1 MADITKSY
9 LNWPAYDDDLANKAY
24 VDTQVEGIA
33 SGDLTVIK
41 KAVKKNT
48 QDIHQ
53 QGQSITNIE
62 RTKLDTDTYDTF
74 IEKEYTPLAKSVNS
88 TVAQVDVEYYLSD
101 SNLTLTGGSWSTEAP
116 PWVDGKYMW
125 SRQKITYVDGTYNIS
140 NTTCIAGA
148 TGATGPKGE
157 DGAKGDKGDKG
168 DTGPQG
174 PQGIQGEK
182 GQDGAA
188 GKDGTDGKSAYQEWL
203 DAGNTGTEQDFLDSL
218 IGPQGLRGLQGEKGE
233 QGIQGPQGPK
243 GDTGEQGP
251 QGETGASGKTSYFH
265 IKYSSVANPT
275 SSSQI
280 SETPNTYIGTY
291 VDYTEADS
299 TDPSKYTWSRF
310 QGLQGDKGDQGIAG
324 KDGASGKTSYLHIK
338 YSNDGKTFT
347 PNSGEDVGYY
357 IGQYVDF
364 NVNDS
369 TTFSDYKWSK
379 IKGETGATG
388 PKGEIGPQGEKGDT
402 GPQGEQ
408 GIQGPKGEQ
417 GIQGPQ
423 GNTGPTGTG
432 IDSLTEEY
440 AISDSKTTAPTTGWS
455 TTQPSWSDSYY
466 IWTRTKIVYK
476 NPSSTEYTDPV
487 CSTVNDAYNDL
498 ALKINGKIESYY
510 QSTDPS
516 TDWSTAAEKE
526 THLGDIWYN
535 TTNQKTFVY
544 YKDSSTSPVTYKW
557 QWQNV
562 PIELID
568 SVNGKATIY
577 SGVIPTNYKTGD
589 YWIIPTNCFN
599 NIHSIS
605 DVSSQTGNYVVG
617 MNLKFGRY
625 TLIVD
630 AVDSNNKITHYT
642 VDVPAQSNYS
652 LAAGITNEGLT
663 LTINSVSNFMVPYNC
678 YGGSICIA
686 TSNSTFYS
694 AGDWIPRNDYVP
706 SDLAG
711 RYSLAEDVNNYINEL
726 NNNIEGNYSTLDGK
740 INNNYSTLNGK
751 IDDNYSDLDDK
762 INSNYDTFDNQ
773 INGSQGVNTKIDNI
787 DTKYD
792 GLITGVKADIQK
804 LQDRLVA
811 NIRGTGGNN
820 LLQNSVGFRQKL
832 YWNEVNVNN
841 VVNIEQTYKTYPEQ
855 MVTIFFR
862 YKTTDTNNIKVILGK
877 YTGTTFSQ
885 ISELLNISSHDEE
898 WKDFSYT
905 YTSSINNPVI
915 RFNSTFTGQQ
925 DNDAESNGASGSKL
939 IFNNGLVITDLM
951 IGYGEKQPWTPYYNE
966 VYGKTYNLDKYG
978 FDTRE
983 AASGKYAHLDA
994 NSLDFRTNAGDIESE
1009 FSKASTKTDN
1019 IYIANSFNIGKLHM
1033 VKLDENNII
1042 EYIN

>member
-41 KAVKKNT
+41 KAVEKNT
-48 QDIHQ
+48 QDINQ

-62 RTKLDTDTYDTF
+62 RTKLDTDTYDMF
-74 IEKEYTPLAKSVNS
+74 IEKEYTPLAESVNS

-101 SNLTLTGGSWSTEAP
+101 SNLTLTGGLWSTEAP

-148 TGATGPKGE
+148 TGPKGE

-174 PQGIQGEK
+174 PQGEAGE
-182 GQDGAA
+182 
-188 GKDGTDGKSAYQEWL
+188 T
-203 DAGNTGTEQDFLDSL
+203 
-218 IGPQGLRGLQGEKGE
+218 GPQG
-233 QGIQGPQGPK
+233 
-243 GDTGEQGP
+243 
-251 QGETGASGKTSYFH
+251 A
-265 IKYSSVANPT
+265 
-275 SSSQI
+275 
-280 SETPNTYIGTY
+280 
-291 VDYTEADS
+291 
-299 TDPSKYTWSRF
+299 
-310 QGLQGDKGDQGIAG
+310 
-324 KDGASGKTSYLHIK
+324 
-338 YSNDGKTFT
+338 
-347 PNSGEDVGYY
+347 
-357 IGQYVDF
+357 
-364 NVNDS
+364 
-369 TTFSDYKWSK
+369 
-379 IKGETGATG
+379 
-388 PKGEIGPQGEKGDT
+388 T

-510 QSTDPS
+510 QSADPS
-516 TDWSTAAEKE
+516 TNWSTAAEKE

-599 NIHSIS
+599 NTYSIPEAS
-605 DVSSQTGNYVVG
+605 LQIGNYTVG

-625 TLIVD
+625 TLVVD
-630 AVDSNNKITHYT
+630 AVDSNNKITSYH
-642 VDVPAQSNYS
+642 VDVPEHSNYS
-652 LAAGITNEGLT
+652 LADTITDEDLT
-663 LTINSVSNFMVPYNC
+663 LTISSVSNFTLPNNC

-686 TSNSTFYS
+686 TSNGTSYDAS
-694 AGDWIPRNDYVP
+694 HWIPRNDYVP

-711 RYSLAEDVNNYINEL
+711 RYSLAEDVNNYISEL
-726 NNNIEGNYSTLDGK
+726 NNTIDSNYNILDGK
-740 INNNYSTLNGK
+740 INGNYSSLDGK
-751 IDDNYSDLDDK
+751 IDGNYNALDNK
-762 INSNYDTFDNQ
+762 INSNYDMFDNQ
-773 INGSQGVNTKIDNI
+773 INGQQGVNKKIDNV

-792 GLITGVKADIQK
+792 GLINGPDGVKADIQK

-832 YWNEVNVNN
+832 YWNEVNVNS
-841 VVNIEQTYKTYPEQ
+841 VINIEQTYKTYPEQ

-862 YKTTDTNNIKVILGK
+862 YKTTDTNNIKVVLGK
-877 YTGTTFSQ
+877 YIGTTFSQ
-885 ISELLNISSHDEE
+885 VSELLNISSHDET

-905 YTSSINNPVI
+905 YKSSINNPVI
-915 RFNSTFTGQQ
+915 RFNSTFIGQQ

-1042 EYIN
+1042 EYIS

>member
-41 KAVKKNT
+41 KAVEKNT
-48 QDIHQ
+48 KDINQ

-74 IEKEYTPLAKSVNS
+74 IEKEYTPLAESVNS

-116 PWVDGKYMW
+116 PWTDGKYMW

-148 TGATGPKGE
+148 TGPKGE

-168 DTGPQG
+168 DIGPQG
-174 PQGIQGEK
+174 P
-182 GQDGAA
+182 
-188 GKDGTDGKSAYQEWL
+188 
-203 DAGNTGTEQDFLDSL
+203 
-218 IGPQGLRGLQGEKGE
+218 
-233 QGIQGPQGPK
+233 
-243 GDTGEQGP
+243 QGP
-251 QGETGASGKTSYFH
+251 QGETG
-265 IKYSSVANPT
+265 
-275 SSSQI
+275 
-280 SETPNTYIGTY
+280 ET
-291 VDYTEADS
+291 
-299 TDPSKYTWSRF
+299 
-310 QGLQGDKGDQGIAG
+310 
-324 KDGASGKTSYLHIK
+324 
-338 YSNDGKTFT
+338 
-347 PNSGEDVGYY
+347 
-357 IGQYVDF
+357 
-364 NVNDS
+364 
-369 TTFSDYKWSK
+369 
-379 IKGETGATG
+379 
-388 PKGEIGPQGEKGDT
+388 GPQGAT

-440 AISDSKTTAPTTGWS
+440 AVSDSKTTSPTTGWS

-476 NPSSTEYTDPV
+476 NPSSTKYTDPI

-510 QSTDPS
+510 QSADPS
-516 TDWSTAAEKE
+516 TNWSTAAEKE
-526 THLGDIWYN
+526 THIGDIWYN

-599 NIHSIS
+599 NTYSIPEAS
-605 DVSSQTGNYVVG
+605 LQIGNYTVG

-625 TLIVD
+625 TLVVD
-630 AVDSNNKITHYT
+630 AVDSNNKIISYH
-642 VDVPAQSNYS
+642 VDVPEHSNYS
-652 LAAGITNEGLT
+652 LADTITDEDLT
-663 LTINSVSNFMVPYNC
+663 LTISSVSNFTLPNNC

-686 TSNSTFYS
+686 TSNGTSYDAS
-694 AGDWIPRNDYVP
+694 HWIPRNDYVP

-711 RYSLAEDVNNYINEL
+711 RYSLAEDVNNYISEL
-726 NNNIEGNYSTLDGK
+726 NNTIDSNYNTLDGK
-740 INNNYSTLNGK
+740 INGNYSSLDGK
-751 IDDNYSDLDDK
+751 IDGNYNALDNK

-773 INGSQGVNTKIDNI
+773 INGQQGVNKKIDNV

-792 GLITGVKADIQK
+792 GLINGPDGVKADIQK

-841 VVNIEQTYKTYPEQ
+841 VINIEQTYKTYPEQ

-862 YKTTDTNNIKVILGK
+862 YKTTDTNNIKVVLGK
-877 YTGTTFSQ
+877 YIGTTFSQ
-885 ISELLNISSHDEE
+885 VSELLNISSHDET

-905 YTSSINNPVI
+905 YKSSINNPVI
-915 RFNSTFTGQQ
+915 RFNSTFIGQQ

-994 NSLDFRTNAGDIESE
+994 NSLDFRTNTGDIESE

-1042 EYIN
+1042 EYIS

>member
-41 KAVKKNT
+41 KAVEKNT
-48 QDIHQ
+48 QDINQ

-74 IEKEYTPLAKSVNS
+74 IEKEYTPLAESVNS

-101 SNLTLTGGSWSTEAP
+101 SNLTLIGGSWSTEAP

-148 TGATGPKGE
+148 TGPKGE

-168 DTGPQG
+168 DTG
-174 PQGIQGEK
+174 
-182 GQDGAA
+182 
-188 GKDGTDGKSAYQEWL
+188 S
-203 DAGNTGTEQDFLDSL
+203 
-218 IGPQGLRGLQGEKGE
+218 
-233 QGIQGPQGPK
+233 QGPQGPK
-243 GDTGEQGP
+243 GETGETGP
-251 QGETGASGKTSYFH
+251 QGA
-265 IKYSSVANPT
+265 
-275 SSSQI
+275 
-280 SETPNTYIGTY
+280 
-291 VDYTEADS
+291 
-299 TDPSKYTWSRF
+299 
-310 QGLQGDKGDQGIAG
+310 
-324 KDGASGKTSYLHIK
+324 
-338 YSNDGKTFT
+338 
-347 PNSGEDVGYY
+347 
-357 IGQYVDF
+357 
-364 NVNDS
+364 
-369 TTFSDYKWSK
+369 
-379 IKGETGATG
+379 
-388 PKGEIGPQGEKGDT
+388 T

-440 AISDSKTTAPTTGWS
+440 AVSDSKTTAPTTGWS

-498 ALKINGKIESYY
+498 TLKINGKIESYY

-516 TDWSTAAEKE
+516 TNWSTAAEKE

-599 NIHSIS
+599 NTYSIPEAS
-605 DVSSQTGNYVVG
+605 LQIGNYTVG

-625 TLIVD
+625 TLVVD
-630 AVDSNNKITHYT
+630 AVDSNNKITSYH
-642 VDVPAQSNYS
+642 VDVPEHSNYS
-652 LAAGITNEGLT
+652 LADTITDEDLT
-663 LTINSVSNFMVPYNC
+663 LTISSVSNFTLPNNC

-686 TSNSTFYS
+686 TSNGTSYDAS
-694 AGDWIPRNDYVP
+694 HWIPRNDYVP

-711 RYSLAEDVNNYINEL
+711 RYSLAEDVNNYISEL
-726 NNNIEGNYSTLDGK
+726 NNTIDSNYNTLDGK
-740 INNNYSTLNGK
+740 INGNYSSLDGK
-751 IDDNYSDLDDK
+751 IDGNYNALDNK

-773 INGSQGVNTKIDNI
+773 INGQQGVNKKIDNV

-792 GLITGVKADIQK
+792 GLINGPDGVKADIQK

-832 YWNEVNVNN
+832 YWNEVNVNS
-841 VVNIEQTYKTYPEQ
+841 VINIEQTYKTYPEQ

-862 YKTTDTNNIKVILGK
+862 YKTTDTNNIKVVLGK
-877 YTGTTFSQ
+877 YIGTTFSKV
-885 ISELLNISSHDEE
+885 SELLNISSHDET

-905 YTSSINNPVI
+905 YKSSINNPVI
-915 RFNSTFTGQQ
+915 RFNSTFIGQQ

-1042 EYIN
+1042 EYIS

>member
-41 KAVKKNT
+41 KAVEKNT

-62 RTKLDTDTYDTF
+62 RTKLDTNTYDTF
-74 IEKEYTPLAKSVNS
+74 IEKEYTPLAESVNS

-148 TGATGPKGE
+148 TGPKGE

-168 DTGPQG
+168 D
-174 PQGIQGEK
+174 
-182 GQDGAA
+182 
-188 GKDGTDGKSAYQEWL
+188 
-203 DAGNTGTEQDFLDSL
+203 
-218 IGPQGLRGLQGEKGE
+218 IGP
-233 QGIQGPQGPK
+233 QGIQGPQGE
-243 GDTGEQGP
+243 TGETGP
-251 QGETGASGKTSYFH
+251 QGA
-265 IKYSSVANPT
+265 
-275 SSSQI
+275 
-280 SETPNTYIGTY
+280 
-291 VDYTEADS
+291 
-299 TDPSKYTWSRF
+299 
-310 QGLQGDKGDQGIAG
+310 
-324 KDGASGKTSYLHIK
+324 
-338 YSNDGKTFT
+338 
-347 PNSGEDVGYY
+347 
-357 IGQYVDF
+357 
-364 NVNDS
+364 
-369 TTFSDYKWSK
+369 
-379 IKGETGATG
+379 
-388 PKGEIGPQGEKGDT
+388 T

-417 GIQGPQ
+417 GIQGNTGP
-423 GNTGPTGTG
+423 TGPTGTG

-440 AISDSKTTAPTTGWS
+440 AVSDSKTTAPTTGWS

-476 NPSSTEYTDPV
+476 NPTSTEYTDPI

-498 ALKINGKIESYY
+498 TLKINGKIESYY

-516 TDWSTAAEKE
+516 TNWSAAAEKE

-599 NIHSIS
+599 NTYSIPEAS
-605 DVSSQTGNYVVG
+605 LQIGNYTVG

-625 TLIVD
+625 TLVVD
-630 AVDSNNKITHYT
+630 AVDSNNKITSYH
-642 VDVPAQSNYS
+642 VDVPEHSNYS
-652 LAAGITNEGLT
+652 LADTIIDEDLK
-663 LTINSVSNFMVPYNC
+663 LTINSVSNFTLPNNC

-686 TSNSTFYS
+686 TSNGTSYNS
-694 AGDWIPRNDYVP
+694 SHWIPRNDYVP

-711 RYSLAEDVNNYINEL
+711 RYSLAEDVNNYISEL
-726 NNNIEGNYSTLDGK
+726 NNTIDSNYSTLDGK
-740 INNNYSTLNGK
+740 INNNYSTLDGK
-751 IDDNYSDLDDK
+751 IDGNYSTLDDK

-773 INGSQGVNTKIDNI
+773 INGQQGVNTKIDNI

-792 GLITGVKADIQK
+792 SLITGVKADIQK

-862 YKTTDTNNIKVILGK
+862 YKTTDTNNIKVVLGK
-877 YTGTTFSQ
+877 YIGTTF
-885 ISELLNISSHDEE
+885 
-898 WKDFSYT
+898 F
-905 YTSSINNPVI
+905 
-915 RFNSTFTGQQ
+915 FF
-925 DNDAESNGASGSKL
+925 
-939 IFNNGLVITDLM
+939 F
-951 IGYGEKQPWTPYYNE
+951 
-966 VYGKTYNLDKYG
+966 
-978 FDTRE
+978 
-983 AASGKYAHLDA
+983 
-994 NSLDFRTNAGDIESE
+994 
-1009 FSKASTKTDN
+1009 
-1019 IYIANSFNIGKLHM
+1019 
-1033 VKLDENNII
+1033 
-1042 EYIN
+1042 

>member
-41 KAVKKNT
+41 KAVEKNT
-48 QDIHQ
+48 KDIHQ

-74 IEKEYTPLAKSVNS
+74 IEKEYTPLAESVNS

-101 SNLTLTGGSWSTEAP
+101 SNSTLIGGSWSTEAP

-148 TGATGPKGE
+148 TGPKGE

-174 PQGIQGEK
+174 PQGIQGL
-182 GQDGAA
+182 Q
-188 GKDGTDGKSAYQEWL
+188 
-203 DAGNTGTEQDFLDSL
+203 
-218 IGPQGLRGLQGEKGE
+218 GLQGPQGE
-233 QGIQGPQGPK
+233 QGIQGPKGDDGAQGPV
-243 GDTGEQGP
+243 GEQ
-251 QGETGASGKTSYFH
+251 
-265 IKYSSVANPT
+265 
-275 SSSQI
+275 
-280 SETPNTYIGTY
+280 
-291 VDYTEADS
+291 
-299 TDPSKYTWSRF
+299 
-310 QGLQGDKGDQGIAG
+310 
-324 KDGASGKTSYLHIK
+324 
-338 YSNDGKTFT
+338 
-347 PNSGEDVGYY
+347 
-357 IGQYVDF
+357 
-364 NVNDS
+364 
-369 TTFSDYKWSK
+369 
-379 IKGETGATG
+379 G

-440 AISDSKTTAPTTGWS
+440 AVSDSKTTAPTTGWS

-498 ALKINGKIESYY
+498 TLKINGKIESYY

-516 TDWSTAAEKE
+516 TNWSTAAERE
-526 THLGDIWYN
+526 THIGDIWYN

-577 SGVIPTNYKTGD
+577 SGVIPNNYETGD

-599 NIHSIS
+599 NTYSIPEAS
-605 DVSSQTGNYVVG
+605 LQIGNYTVG

-625 TLIVD
+625 TLVVD
-630 AVDSNNKITHYT
+630 AVDSNNKITSYH
-642 VDVPAQSNYS
+642 VDVPEHSNYS
-652 LAAGITNEGLT
+652 LADTITDEDLT
-663 LTINSVSNFMVPYNC
+663 LTINSVSNFTLPNNC

-686 TSNSTFYS
+686 TSNGTSYNAS
-694 AGDWIPRNDYVP
+694 HWIPRNDYVP

-711 RYSLAEDVNNYINEL
+711 RYSLAEDVNNYISEL
-726 NNNIEGNYSTLDGK
+726 NNTIDSNYSTLDGKINGNYSTLDNKIDGNYSTLDGK
-740 INNNYSTLNGK
+740 IN
-751 IDDNYSDLDDK
+751 
-762 INSNYDTFDNQ
+762 SNYNTFDNQ
-773 INGSQGVNTKIDNI
+773 INGSQGVNKKIDNV

-792 GLITGVKADIQK
+792 GLINGPDGVKADIQK

-832 YWNEVNVNN
+832 YWSEVNVNN

-862 YKTTDTNNIKVILGK
+862 YKTTDTNNIKVVLGK
-877 YTGTTFSQ
+877 YIGTTFSQ
-885 ISELLNISSHDEE
+885 VSELLNISSHDET

-905 YTSSINNPVI
+905 YKSSINNPVI
-915 RFNSTFTGQQ
+915 RFNSTFIGQQ

>member
-1 MADITKSY
+1 MANITKSY

-41 KAVKKNT
+41 KAVEKNT
-48 QDIHQ
+48 KDIHQ

-74 IEKEYTPLAKSVNS
+74 IEKEYTPLAESVNS

-148 TGATGPKGE
+148 
-157 DGAKGDKGDKG
+157 
-168 DTGPQG
+168 
-174 PQGIQGEK
+174 
-182 GQDGAA
+182 
-188 GKDGTDGKSAYQEWL
+188 
-203 DAGNTGTEQDFLDSL
+203 
-218 IGPQGLRGLQGEKGE
+218 
-233 QGIQGPQGPK
+233 
-243 GDTGEQGP
+243 
-251 QGETGASGKTSYFH
+251 
-265 IKYSSVANPT
+265 
-275 SSSQI
+275 
-280 SETPNTYIGTY
+280 
-291 VDYTEADS
+291 
-299 TDPSKYTWSRF
+299 
-310 QGLQGDKGDQGIAG
+310 
-324 KDGASGKTSYLHIK
+324 
-338 YSNDGKTFT
+338 
-347 PNSGEDVGYY
+347 
-357 IGQYVDF
+357 
-364 NVNDS
+364 
-369 TTFSDYKWSK
+369 
-379 IKGETGATG
+379 TGATG

-498 ALKINGKIESYY
+498 TLKINGKIESYY

-516 TDWSTAAEKE
+516 TNWSTAAEKE

-599 NIHSIS
+599 NTYSIPEAS
-605 DVSSQTGNYVVG
+605 EQIGNYTVG

-625 TLIVD
+625 TLTVED
-630 AVDSNNKITHYT
+630 VDSNNKITSYH
-642 VDVPAQSNYS
+642 VDVPVHSNYS
-652 LAAGITNEGLT
+652 LADTIIDEDLT
-663 LTINSVSNFMVPYNC
+663 LTISSVSNFTLPNNC

-686 TSNSTFYS
+686 TSNGTSYNAS
-694 AGDWIPRNDYVP
+694 HWIPRNDYVP

-711 RYSLAEDVNNYINEL
+711 RYSLAEDVNNYISEL
-726 NNNIEGNYSTLDGK
+726 NNTIDSNYNTLDGK
-740 INNNYSTLNGK
+740 INGNYSSLDGK
-751 IDDNYSDLDDK
+751 IDGNYNALDNK

-773 INGSQGVNTKIDNI
+773 INGQQGVNKKIDNV

-792 GLITGVKADIQK
+792 GLINGPDGVKADIQK

-832 YWNEVNVNN
+832 YWNEVNVNS
-841 VVNIEQTYKTYPEQ
+841 VINIEQTYKTYPEQ

-862 YKTTDTNNIKVILGK
+862 YKTTDTNNIKVVLGK
-877 YTGTTFSQ
+877 YIGTTFSQ
-885 ISELLNISSHDEE
+885 VSELLNISSHDET

-905 YTSSINNPVI
+905 YKSSINNPVI
-915 RFNSTFTGQQ
+915 RFNSTFIGQQ

>member
-41 KAVKKNT
+41 KAVEKNT
-48 QDIHQ
+48 KDIHQ

-74 IEKEYTPLAKSVNS
+74 IEKEYTPLAESVNS

-148 TGATGPKGE
+148 TGPKGE

-174 PQGIQGEK
+174 PQGIQG
-182 GQDGAA
+182 
-188 GKDGTDGKSAYQEWL
+188 L
-203 DAGNTGTEQDFLDSL
+203 
-218 IGPQGLRGLQGEKGE
+218 QGL
-233 QGIQGPQGPK
+233 
-243 GDTGEQGP
+243 QGP
-251 QGETGASGKTSYFH
+251 QGERG
-265 IKYSSVANPT
+265 I
-275 SSSQI
+275 
-280 SETPNTYIGTY
+280 
-291 VDYTEADS
+291 
-299 TDPSKYTWSRF
+299 
-310 QGLQGDKGDQGIAG
+310 QGPKGN
-324 KDGASGKTSYLHIK
+324 DGAQG
-338 YSNDGKTFT
+338 
-347 PNSGEDVGYY
+347 PQGE
-357 IGQYVDF
+357 Q
-364 NVNDS
+364 
-369 TTFSDYKWSK
+369 
-379 IKGETGATG
+379 G

-402 GPQGEQ
+402 GPQGLQGLQGPKGEQ

-417 GIQGPQ
+417 GPQ
-423 GNTGPTGTG
+423 GNTGPTGPTGKG

-476 NPSSTEYTDPV
+476 NPSSTEYTDPI

-498 ALKINGKIESYY
+498 TLKINGKIESYY

-516 TDWSTAAEKE
+516 TNWSTAAEKE
-526 THLGDIWYN
+526 THIGDIWYN

-599 NIHSIS
+599 NTHSIS

-642 VDVPAQSNYS
+642 VDVPEHSNYS
-652 LAAGITNEGLT
+652 LTAAITNEGLT
-663 LTINSVSNFMVPYNC
+663 LTINSVSNFILPMNC

-686 TSNSTFYS
+686 TSNGTYYS

-740 INNNYSTLNGK
+740 INNNYSTLDGK
-751 IDDNYSDLDDK
+751 IDGNYSTLDDK

-773 INGSQGVNTKIDNI
+773 INGPQGVNTKIDNI

-792 GLITGVKADIQK
+792 SLITGVKADIQK

-832 YWNEVNVNN
+832 YWNEVNVDS

-885 ISELLNISSHDEE
+885 ISELLNISSHDET

-905 YTSSINNPVI
+905 YKSSINNPVI
-915 RFNSTFTGQQ
+915 RFNSTFIGQQ

-994 NSLDFRTNAGDIESE
+994 NSLDFRTNTGDIESE

-1042 EYIN
+1042 EYIS

>member
-1 MADITKSY
+1 MANITKSY

-41 KAVKKNT
+41 KAVEKNT

-74 IEKEYTPLAKSVNS
+74 IEKEYTPLAESVNS
-88 TVAQVDVEYYLSD
+88 VVAQVDVEYYLSD

-148 TGATGPKGE
+148 TGPKGE
-157 DGAKGDKGDKG
+157 DGAKGDKGD
-168 DTGPQG
+168 
-174 PQGIQGEK
+174 I
-182 GQDGAA
+182 
-188 GKDGTDGKSAYQEWL
+188 
-203 DAGNTGTEQDFLDSL
+203 
-218 IGPQGLRGLQGEKGE
+218 
-233 QGIQGPQGPK
+233 
-243 GDTGEQGP
+243 
-251 QGETGASGKTSYFH
+251 
-265 IKYSSVANPT
+265 
-275 SSSQI
+275 
-280 SETPNTYIGTY
+280 
-291 VDYTEADS
+291 
-299 TDPSKYTWSRF
+299 
-310 QGLQGDKGDQGIAG
+310 
-324 KDGASGKTSYLHIK
+324 
-338 YSNDGKTFT
+338 
-347 PNSGEDVGYY
+347 
-357 IGQYVDF
+357 
-364 NVNDS
+364 
-369 TTFSDYKWSK
+369 
-379 IKGETGATG
+379 
-388 PKGEIGPQGEKGDT
+388 

-440 AISDSKTTAPTTGWS
+440 AVSDSKTTAPTTGWS

-476 NPSSTEYTDPV
+476 NPSSTEYTDPI

-498 ALKINGKIESYY
+498 TLKINGKIESYY

-516 TDWSTAAEKE
+516 TNWSTAAEKE

-568 SVNGKATIY
+568 SINGKATIY

-599 NIHSIS
+599 NTYSIPEAS
-605 DVSSQTGNYVVG
+605 LQIGNYTVG

-625 TLIVD
+625 TLVVD
-630 AVDSNNKITHYT
+630 AVDSNNKITSYH
-642 VDVPAQSNYS
+642 VDIPEHSNYS
-652 LAAGITNEGLT
+652 LADTITDEDLT
-663 LTINSVSNFMVPYNC
+663 LTISSISNFTLPNNC

-686 TSNSTFYS
+686 TSNGTLYDASH
-694 AGDWIPRNDYVP
+694 WIPRNDYVP

-711 RYSLAEDVNNYINEL
+711 RYSLAEDVNNYISEL
-726 NNNIEGNYSTLDGK
+726 NNTIDSNYNTLDGK
-740 INNNYSTLNGK
+740 INGNYSSLDGK
-751 IDDNYSDLDDK
+751 IDGNYNALDNK

-773 INGSQGVNTKIDNI
+773 INGQQGVNKKIDNV

-792 GLITGVKADIQK
+792 GLINGPDGVKADIQK

-832 YWNEVNVNN
+832 YWNEVNVNS
-841 VVNIEQTYKTYPEQ
+841 VINIEQTYKTYPEQ

-862 YKTTDTNNIKVILGK
+862 YKTTDTNNIKVVLGK
-877 YTGTTFSQ
+877 YIGTTFSQ
-885 ISELLNISSHDEE
+885 VSELLNISSHDET

-905 YTSSINNPVI
+905 YKSSINNPVI
-915 RFNSTFTGQQ
+915 RFNSTFIGQQ

-1042 EYIN
+1042 EYIS

>member
-24 VDTQVEGIA
+24 VDTQVDGIS

-41 KAVKKNT
+41 KAVEKNT

-74 IEKEYTPLAKSVNS
+74 IEKEYTPLAESVNS

-101 SNLTLTGGSWSTEAP
+101 SNLTLTGGLWSTEAP

-148 TGATGPKGE
+148 TGPKGE

-168 DTGPQG
+168 DIGPQG
-174 PQGIQGEK
+174 P
-182 GQDGAA
+182 
-188 GKDGTDGKSAYQEWL
+188 
-203 DAGNTGTEQDFLDSL
+203 
-218 IGPQGLRGLQGEKGE
+218 
-233 QGIQGPQGPK
+233 
-243 GDTGEQGP
+243 QGP
-251 QGETGASGKTSYFH
+251 QGETG
-265 IKYSSVANPT
+265 
-275 SSSQI
+275 
-280 SETPNTYIGTY
+280 ET
-291 VDYTEADS
+291 
-299 TDPSKYTWSRF
+299 
-310 QGLQGDKGDQGIAG
+310 
-324 KDGASGKTSYLHIK
+324 
-338 YSNDGKTFT
+338 
-347 PNSGEDVGYY
+347 
-357 IGQYVDF
+357 
-364 NVNDS
+364 
-369 TTFSDYKWSK
+369 
-379 IKGETGATG
+379 
-388 PKGEIGPQGEKGDT
+388 GPQGST

-432 IDSLTEEY
+432 INSLTEEY
-440 AISDSKTTAPTTGWS
+440 AVSDSKTTAPTTGWS

-466 IWTRTKIVYK
+466 IWTRTKIEYK

-498 ALKINGKIESYY
+498 TLKINGKIESYY

-516 TDWSTAAEKE
+516 TNWSTAAEKE

-568 SVNGKATIY
+568 SINGKATIY

-599 NIHSIS
+599 NTYSIPEAS
-605 DVSSQTGNYVVG
+605 EQIGNYTVG

-625 TLIVD
+625 TLVVD
-630 AVDSNNKITHYT
+630 AVDSNNKITSYH
-642 VDVPAQSNYS
+642 VDVPEHSNYS
-652 LAAGITNEGLT
+652 LADTITDEDLT
-663 LTINSVSNFMVPYNC
+663 LTISSVSNFTLPNNC

-686 TSNSTFYS
+686 TSNGTSYDAS
-694 AGDWIPRNDYVP
+694 HWIPRNDYVP

-711 RYSLAEDVNNYINEL
+711 RYSLAEDVNNYISEL
-726 NNNIEGNYSTLDGK
+726 NNTIDSNYNTLDGK
-740 INNNYSTLNGK
+740 INGNYSSLDGK
-751 IDDNYSDLDDK
+751 IDGNYNALDNK

-773 INGSQGVNTKIDNI
+773 INGQQGVNKKIDNV

-792 GLITGVKADIQK
+792 GLINGPDGVKADIQK

-832 YWNEVNVNN
+832 YWNEVNVDS
-841 VVNIEQTYKTYPEQ
+841 VINIEQTYKTYPGQ

-862 YKTTDTNNIKVILGK
+862 YKTTNTNNVKVLLGK

-885 ISELLNISSHDEE
+885 ISELLNISSHDET

-905 YTSSINNPVI
+905 YKSSINNPVI
-915 RFNSTFTGQQ
+915 RFNSTFIGQQ

-1019 IYIANSFNIGKLHM
+1019 IYIANSFNIGKLHI

-1042 EYIN
+1042 EYIS

>member
-41 KAVKKNT
+41 KAVEKNT
-48 QDIHQ
+48 KDIHQ

-74 IEKEYTPLAKSVNS
+74 IEKEYTPLAESVNS

-174 PQGIQGEK
+174 PQGIQG
-182 GQDGAA
+182 
-188 GKDGTDGKSAYQEWL
+188 L
-203 DAGNTGTEQDFLDSL
+203 
-218 IGPQGLRGLQGEKGE
+218 QGL
-233 QGIQGPQGPK
+233 
-243 GDTGEQGP
+243 QGP
-251 QGETGASGKTSYFH
+251 QGERG
-265 IKYSSVANPT
+265 I
-275 SSSQI
+275 
-280 SETPNTYIGTY
+280 
-291 VDYTEADS
+291 
-299 TDPSKYTWSRF
+299 
-310 QGLQGDKGDQGIAG
+310 QGPKGN
-324 KDGASGKTSYLHIK
+324 DGAQG
-338 YSNDGKTFT
+338 
-347 PNSGEDVGYY
+347 PVGE
-357 IGQYVDF
+357 Q
-364 NVNDS
+364 
-369 TTFSDYKWSK
+369 
-379 IKGETGATG
+379 G

-408 GIQGPKGEQ
+408 GIQGPQGE
-417 GIQGPQ
+417 QGPQ
-423 GNTGPTGTG
+423 GNTGPTGPTG
-432 IDSLTEEY
+432 TGVDSLTEEY

-526 THLGDIWYN
+526 THIGDIWYN

-599 NIHSIS
+599 NTYSIPEA
-605 DVSSQTGNYVVG
+605 SSQIGNYTVG

-625 TLIVD
+625 TLVVD
-630 AVDSNNKITHYT
+630 AVDSNNKITSYH
-642 VDVPAQSNYS
+642 VDVPEHSNYS
-652 LAAGITNEGLT
+652 LADTITDEDLT
-663 LTINSVSNFMVPYNC
+663 LTISSVSNFTLPNNC

-686 TSNSTFYS
+686 TSNGTSYDAS
-694 AGDWIPRNDYVP
+694 HWIPRNDYVP

-711 RYSLAEDVNNYINEL
+711 RYSLAEDVNNYISEL
-726 NNNIEGNYSTLDGK
+726 NNTIDSNYSTLDGK
-740 INNNYSTLNGK
+740 INGNYSTLDNK
-751 IDDNYSDLDDK
+751 IDGNYSTLDGK

-773 INGSQGVNTKIDNI
+773 LNGSQGVNKKIDNV

-792 GLITGVKADIQK
+792 GLINGPDGVKADIQK

-832 YWNEVNVNN
+832 YWNEVNVNS

-862 YKTTDTNNIKVILGK
+862 YKTTDTNNIKVVLGK
-877 YTGTTFSQ
+877 YIGTTFSQ
-885 ISELLNISSHDEE
+885 VSELLNISSHDET

-905 YTSSINNPVI
+905 YKSSINNPVI
-915 RFNSTFTGQQ
+915 RFNSTFIGQQ

>member
-41 KAVKKNT
+41 KAVEKNT
-48 QDIHQ
+48 KDIHQ

-74 IEKEYTPLAKSVNS
+74 IEKEYNPLAKSVNS

-148 TGATGPKGE
+148 TGPKGE

-174 PQGIQGEK
+174 PQGIQGLQ
-182 GQDGAA
+182 GLQ
-188 GKDGTDGKSAYQEWL
+188 
-203 DAGNTGTEQDFLDSL
+203 
-218 IGPQGLRGLQGEKGE
+218 GPQGER
-233 QGIQGPQGPK
+233 GIQGPKGNDGAQGPVGEQGPK
-243 GDTGEQGP
+243 GDT
-251 QGETGASGKTSYFH
+251 
-265 IKYSSVANPT
+265 
-275 SSSQI
+275 
-280 SETPNTYIGTY
+280 
-291 VDYTEADS
+291 
-299 TDPSKYTWSRF
+299 
-310 QGLQGDKGDQGIAG
+310 
-324 KDGASGKTSYLHIK
+324 
-338 YSNDGKTFT
+338 
-347 PNSGEDVGYY
+347 
-357 IGQYVDF
+357 
-364 NVNDS
+364 
-369 TTFSDYKWSK
+369 
-379 IKGETGATG
+379 
-388 PKGEIGPQGEKGDT
+388 GPQGEKGDT

-516 TDWSTAAEKE
+516 TNWSTAAEKE
-526 THLGDIWYN
+526 THIGDIWYN

-599 NIHSIS
+599 NTYSIPEAS
-605 DVSSQTGNYVVG
+605 LQIGNYTVG

-625 TLIVD
+625 TLVVD
-630 AVDSNNKITHYT
+630 AVDSNNKITSYH
-642 VDVPAQSNYS
+642 VDVPEHSNYS
-652 LAAGITNEGLT
+652 LADTITDEDLT
-663 LTINSVSNFMVPYNC
+663 LTISSVSNFTLPNNC

-686 TSNSTFYS
+686 TSNGTSYDAS
-694 AGDWIPRNDYVP
+694 HWIPRNDYVP

-711 RYSLAEDVNNYINEL
+711 RYSLAEDVNNYISEL
-726 NNNIEGNYSTLDGK
+726 NNTIDSNYNTLDGK
-740 INNNYSTLNGK
+740 INGNYSSLDGK
-751 IDDNYSDLDDK
+751 IDGNYNALDNK

-773 INGSQGVNTKIDNI
+773 INGQQGVNKKIDNV

-792 GLITGVKADIQK
+792 GLINGPDGVKADIQK

-832 YWNEVNVNN
+832 YWNEVNVNS
-841 VVNIEQTYKTYPEQ
+841 VINIEQTYKTYPEQ

-862 YKTTDTNNIKVILGK
+862 YKTTDTNNIKVVLGK
-877 YTGTTFSQ
+877 YIGTTFSQ
-885 ISELLNISSHDEE
+885 VSELLNISSHDET

-905 YTSSINNPVI
+905 YKSSINNPVI
-915 RFNSTFTGQQ
+915 RFNSTFIGQQ

>member
-1 MADITKSY
+1 
-9 LNWPAYDDDLANKAY
+9 
-24 VDTQVEGIA
+24 
-33 SGDLTVIK
+33 
-41 KAVKKNT
+41 
-48 QDIHQ
+48 
-53 QGQSITNIE
+53 
-62 RTKLDTDTYDTF
+62 
-74 IEKEYTPLAKSVNS
+74 
-88 TVAQVDVEYYLSD
+88 
-101 SNLTLTGGSWSTEAP
+101 
-116 PWVDGKYMW
+116 
-125 SRQKITYVDGTYNIS
+125 
-140 NTTCIAGA
+140 
-148 TGATGPKGE
+148 
-157 DGAKGDKGDKG
+157 
-168 DTGPQG
+168 
-174 PQGIQGEK
+174 
-182 GQDGAA
+182 
-188 GKDGTDGKSAYQEWL
+188 
-203 DAGNTGTEQDFLDSL
+203 
-218 IGPQGLRGLQGEKGE
+218 
-233 QGIQGPQGPK
+233 
-243 GDTGEQGP
+243 
-251 QGETGASGKTSYFH
+251 
-265 IKYSSVANPT
+265 
-275 SSSQI
+275 
-280 SETPNTYIGTY
+280 
-291 VDYTEADS
+291 
-299 TDPSKYTWSRF
+299 
-310 QGLQGDKGDQGIAG
+310 
-324 KDGASGKTSYLHIK
+324 
-338 YSNDGKTFT
+338 
-347 PNSGEDVGYY
+347 
-357 IGQYVDF
+357 
-364 NVNDS
+364 
-369 TTFSDYKWSK
+369 
-379 IKGETGATG
+379 
-388 PKGEIGPQGEKGDT
+388 
-402 GPQGEQ
+402 
-408 GIQGPKGEQ
+408 
-417 GIQGPQ
+417 
-423 GNTGPTGTG
+423 
-432 IDSLTEEY
+432 
-440 AISDSKTTAPTTGWS
+440 
-455 TTQPSWSDSYY
+455 
-466 IWTRTKIVYK
+466 
-476 NPSSTEYTDPV
+476 
-487 CSTVNDAYNDL
+487 
-498 ALKINGKIESYY
+498 
-510 QSTDPS
+510 
-516 TDWSTAAEKE
+516 
-526 THLGDIWYN
+526 
-535 TTNQKTFVY
+535 
-544 YKDSSTSPVTYKW
+544 
-557 QWQNV
+557 
-562 PIELID
+562 
-568 SVNGKATIY
+568 
-577 SGVIPTNYKTGD
+577 
-589 YWIIPTNCFN
+589 
-599 NIHSIS
+599 
-605 DVSSQTGNYVVG
+605 

-832 YWNEVNVNN
+832 YWNEVNVNS
-841 VVNIEQTYKTYPEQ
+841 VINIEQTYKTYPEQ

-862 YKTTDTNNIKVILGK
+862 YKTTDTNNIKVVLGK
-877 YTGTTFSQ
+877 YIGTTFSQ
-885 ISELLNISSHDEE
+885 VSELLNISSHDET

-905 YTSSINNPVI
+905 YKSSINNPVI
-915 RFNSTFTGQQ
+915 RFNSTFIGQQ

-966 VYGKTYNLDKYG
+966 VYGKTYNLDRDG

-983 AASGKYAHLDA
+983 AASGKYAHLDS
-994 NSLDFRTNAGDIESE
+994 NSLDFCNNAGDIESE

>member
-41 KAVKKNT
+41 KAVEKNT
-48 QDIHQ
+48 KDINQ

-74 IEKEYTPLAKSVNS
+74 IEKEYTPLAESVNS

-174 PQGIQGEK
+174 PQGIQG
-182 GQDGAA
+182 
-188 GKDGTDGKSAYQEWL
+188 L
-203 DAGNTGTEQDFLDSL
+203 
-218 IGPQGLRGLQGEKGE
+218 QGL
-233 QGIQGPQGPK
+233 
-243 GDTGEQGP
+243 QGP
-251 QGETGASGKTSYFH
+251 QGERG
-265 IKYSSVANPT
+265 I
-275 SSSQI
+275 
-280 SETPNTYIGTY
+280 
-291 VDYTEADS
+291 
-299 TDPSKYTWSRF
+299 
-310 QGLQGDKGDQGIAG
+310 QGPKGN
-324 KDGASGKTSYLHIK
+324 DGAQG
-338 YSNDGKTFT
+338 
-347 PNSGEDVGYY
+347 PVGE
-357 IGQYVDF
+357 Q
-364 NVNDS
+364 
-369 TTFSDYKWSK
+369 
-379 IKGETGATG
+379 G

-417 GIQGPQ
+417 GPQ
-423 GNTGPTGTG
+423 GNTGPTGPTGKG

-476 NPSSTEYTDPV
+476 NPSSTEYTDPI

-498 ALKINGKIESYY
+498 TLKINGKIESYY

-526 THLGDIWYN
+526 THVGDIWYN

-568 SVNGKATIY
+568 SINGKATIY

-599 NIHSIS
+599 NTYSIPEAS
-605 DVSSQTGNYVVG
+605 LQIGNYTVG

-625 TLIVD
+625 TLVVD
-630 AVDSNNKITHYT
+630 AVDSNNKITSYH
-642 VDVPAQSNYS
+642 VDVPEHSNYS
-652 LAAGITNEGLT
+652 LADTITDEDLT
-663 LTINSVSNFMVPYNC
+663 LTINSVSNFTLPNNC

-686 TSNSTFYS
+686 TSNGTSYNS
-694 AGDWIPRNDYVP
+694 SHWIPRNDYVP

-711 RYSLAEDVNNYINEL
+711 RYSLAEDVNNYISEL
-726 NNNIEGNYSTLDGK
+726 NSTIDGNYNILDGK
-740 INNNYSTLNGK
+740 INGNYSSLDGK
-751 IDDNYSDLDDK
+751 IDGNYNALDNK

-773 INGSQGVNTKIDNI
+773 INGPQGVNKKIDNV

-792 GLITGVKADIQK
+792 GLINGVKADIQK

-877 YTGTTFSQ
+877 YIGTTFSQ
-885 ISELLNISSHDEE
+885 VSELLNISSHDET

-905 YTSSINNPVI
+905 YKSSINNPVI
-915 RFNSTFTGQQ
+915 RFNSTFIGQQ

-983 AASGKYAHLDA
+983 ASSGKYSHLDA

-1042 EYIN
+1042 EYIS

>member
-1 MADITKSY
+1 MANITKSY

-24 VDTQVEGIA
+24 VDTQVESIA

-41 KAVKKNT
+41 KAVEKNT

-62 RTKLDTDTYDTF
+62 RTKLDTNTYDTF
-74 IEKEYTPLAKSVNS
+74 IEKEYTPLAESVNS

-101 SNLTLTGGSWSTEAP
+101 SNSALTGGSWSTEAP

-148 TGATGPKGE
+148 TGPKGE

-168 DTGPQG
+168 DTGSQG
-174 PQGIQGEK
+174 PQGIQG
-182 GQDGAA
+182 
-188 GKDGTDGKSAYQEWL
+188 
-203 DAGNTGTEQDFLDSL
+203 
-218 IGPQGLRGLQGEKGE
+218 I
-233 QGIQGPQGPK
+233 
-243 GDTGEQGP
+243 
-251 QGETGASGKTSYFH
+251 QGETG
-265 IKYSSVANPT
+265 
-275 SSSQI
+275 
-280 SETPNTYIGTY
+280 
-291 VDYTEADS
+291 
-299 TDPSKYTWSRF
+299 
-310 QGLQGDKGDQGIAG
+310 
-324 KDGASGKTSYLHIK
+324 
-338 YSNDGKTFT
+338 
-347 PNSGEDVGYY
+347 
-357 IGQYVDF
+357 
-364 NVNDS
+364 
-369 TTFSDYKWSK
+369 
-379 IKGETGATG
+379 
-388 PKGEIGPQGEKGDT
+388 PQGAT

-408 GIQGPKGEQ
+408 GIQGPQGE
-417 GIQGPQ
+417 QGPQ
-423 GNTGPTGTG
+423 GNTGPTGKG
-432 IDSLTEEY
+432 VDSLTEEY
-440 AISDSKTTAPTTGWS
+440 AISDSKTTAPTTGWN

-476 NPSSTEYTDPV
+476 NPTSTEYTDPI

-510 QSTDPS
+510 QSVDPS
-516 TDWSTAAEKE
+516 TNWSTAAEKE

-544 YKDSSTSPVTYKW
+544 YKDSSTNPVTYKW

-599 NIHSIS
+599 NTYSIPG
-605 DVSSQTGNYVVG
+605 VSSQTGNYSVG

-625 TLIVD
+625 TLVVN
-630 AVDSNNKITHYT
+630 AVNSNNKITSYT
-642 VDVPAQSNYS
+642 VDVPSHSNYS
-652 LAAGITNEGLT
+652 LADTITNEGLT
-663 LTINSVSNFMVPYNC
+663 LTISSVSNFTLPNNC

-686 TSNSTFYS
+686 TSNGTSYNAS
-694 AGDWIPRNDYVP
+694 NWVPRNDYVP

-711 RYSLAEDVNNYINEL
+711 RYSFAEDVNNYINEL
-726 NNNIEGNYSTLDGK
+726 NSTIEGNYSTLDSK
-740 INNNYSTLNGK
+740 INNNYSTLDGK
-751 IDDNYSDLDDK
+751 IDGNYDTLDNK
-762 INSNYDTFDNQ
+762 INSNYDTFDTQ
-773 INGSQGVNTKIDNI
+773 INGPQGVNTKIDNI

-792 GLITGVKADIQK
+792 GLIDSVKSDIQK

-832 YWNEVNVNN
+832 YWNEVTVSS
-841 VVNIEQTYKTYPEQ
+841 VVNIEQTYKTYPGQ

-862 YKTTDTNNIKVILGK
+862 YKTTNTNNVKVVLGK
-877 YTGTTFSQ
+877 YAGTTFSQ
-885 ISELLNISSHDEE
+885 ISELLNISTHNEE

-915 RFNSTFTGQQ
+915 RFNSTFTGVQ

-939 IFNNGLVITDLM
+939 VFNNGLVITDLM
-951 IGYGEKQPWTPYYNE
+951 IGYGERQPWTPYYNE
-966 VYGKTYNLDKYG
+966 VYGKTYNLDKDG

-983 AASGKYAHLDA
+983 AASGKYAHLDS
-994 NSLDFRTNAGDIESE
+994 NSLDFCNNAGEIESE

-1033 VKLDENNII
+1033 IKLDENNII

>member
-41 KAVKKNT
+41 KAVEKNT
-48 QDIHQ
+48 KDINQ

-74 IEKEYTPLAKSVNS
+74 IEKEYTPLAESVNS

-148 TGATGPKGE
+148 TGPKGE
-157 DGAKGDKGDKG
+157 DGAKGDKGEKG

-174 PQGIQGEK
+174 PQG
-182 GQDGAA
+182 
-188 GKDGTDGKSAYQEWL
+188 
-203 DAGNTGTEQDFLDSL
+203 
-218 IGPQGLRGLQGEKGE
+218 
-233 QGIQGPQGPK
+233 
-243 GDTGEQGP
+243 P
-251 QGETGASGKTSYFH
+251 QGETG
-265 IKYSSVANPT
+265 
-275 SSSQI
+275 
-280 SETPNTYIGTY
+280 ET
-291 VDYTEADS
+291 
-299 TDPSKYTWSRF
+299 
-310 QGLQGDKGDQGIAG
+310 
-324 KDGASGKTSYLHIK
+324 
-338 YSNDGKTFT
+338 
-347 PNSGEDVGYY
+347 
-357 IGQYVDF
+357 
-364 NVNDS
+364 
-369 TTFSDYKWSK
+369 
-379 IKGETGATG
+379 
-388 PKGEIGPQGEKGDT
+388 GPQGAT

-440 AISDSKTTAPTTGWS
+440 AINDSKTTAPTTGWS

-476 NPSSTEYTDPV
+476 NPSSTEYTDPI

-516 TDWSTAAEKE
+516 TNWSTAAEKE

-568 SVNGKATIY
+568 SINGKATIY

-599 NIHSIS
+599 NTYSIPEAS
-605 DVSSQTGNYVVG
+605 LQIGNYTVG

-625 TLIVD
+625 TLVVD
-630 AVDSNNKITHYT
+630 AVDSNNKITSYH
-642 VDVPAQSNYS
+642 VDVPEHSNYS
-652 LAAGITNEGLT
+652 LADTITDEDLT
-663 LTINSVSNFMVPYNC
+663 LTINSVSNFTLPNNC

-686 TSNSTFYS
+686 TSNGTSYDAS
-694 AGDWIPRNDYVP
+694 HWIPRNDYVP

-711 RYSLAEDVNNYINEL
+711 RYSLAEDVNNYISEL
-726 NNNIEGNYSTLDGK
+726 NNTIDSNYNTLDGK
-740 INNNYSTLNGK
+740 INGNYSSLDGK
-751 IDDNYSDLDDK
+751 IDGNYNALDNK

-773 INGSQGVNTKIDNI
+773 INGQQGVNKKIDNV

-792 GLITGVKADIQK
+792 GLINGPDGVKADIQK

-832 YWNEVNVNN
+832 YWNEVNVNS
-841 VVNIEQTYKTYPEQ
+841 VINIEQTYKTYPEQ

-862 YKTTDTNNIKVILGK
+862 YKTTDTNNIKVVLGK
-877 YTGTTFSQ
+877 YIGTTFSQ
-885 ISELLNISSHDEE
+885 VSELLNISSHDET

-905 YTSSINNPVI
+905 YKSSINNPVI
-915 RFNSTFTGQQ
+915 RFNSTFIGQQ

-1042 EYIN
+1042 EYIS

>member
-41 KAVKKNT
+41 KAVEKNT
-48 QDIHQ
+48 KDIHQ

-74 IEKEYTPLAKSVNS
+74 IEKEYTPLAESVNS

-148 TGATGPKGE
+148 TGPKGE

-168 DTGPQG
+168 DIGPQG
-174 PQGIQGEK
+174 PQGIQG
-182 GQDGAA
+182 
-188 GKDGTDGKSAYQEWL
+188 L
-203 DAGNTGTEQDFLDSL
+203 
-218 IGPQGLRGLQGEKGE
+218 QGL
-233 QGIQGPQGPK
+233 
-243 GDTGEQGP
+243 QGP
-251 QGETGASGKTSYFH
+251 QGERG
-265 IKYSSVANPT
+265 I
-275 SSSQI
+275 
-280 SETPNTYIGTY
+280 
-291 VDYTEADS
+291 
-299 TDPSKYTWSRF
+299 
-310 QGLQGDKGDQGIAG
+310 QGPKGN
-324 KDGASGKTSYLHIK
+324 DGAQG
-338 YSNDGKTFT
+338 
-347 PNSGEDVGYY
+347 PVGE
-357 IGQYVDF
+357 Q
-364 NVNDS
+364 
-369 TTFSDYKWSK
+369 
-379 IKGETGATG
+379 G

-498 ALKINGKIESYY
+498 TLKINGKIESYY
-510 QSTDPS
+510 QSEDPS
-516 TDWSTAAEKE
+516 TNWSTAAEKE

-599 NIHSIS
+599 NTYSIPEAS
-605 DVSSQTGNYVVG
+605 LQIGNYTVG

-625 TLIVD
+625 TLVVD
-630 AVDSNNKITHYT
+630 AVDSNNKITSYH
-642 VDVPAQSNYS
+642 VDVPEHSNYS
-652 LAAGITNEGLT
+652 LADTITDEDLT
-663 LTINSVSNFMVPYNC
+663 LTISSVSNFTLPNNC

-686 TSNSTFYS
+686 TSNGASYDAS
-694 AGDWIPRNDYVP
+694 HWIPRNDYVP

-711 RYSLAEDVNNYINEL
+711 RYSLAEDVNNYISEL
-726 NNNIEGNYSTLDGK
+726 NNTIDSNYNTLDGK
-740 INNNYSTLNGK
+740 INGNYSSLDGK
-751 IDDNYSDLDDK
+751 IDGNYNALDNK

-773 INGSQGVNTKIDNI
+773 INGQQGVNKKIDNV

-792 GLITGVKADIQK
+792 GLINGPDGVKADIQK

-832 YWNEVNVNN
+832 YWNEVNVNS
-841 VVNIEQTYKTYPEQ
+841 VINIEQTYKTYPEQ

-862 YKTTDTNNIKVILGK
+862 YKTTDTNNIKVVLGK
-877 YTGTTFSQ
+877 YIGTTFSQ
-885 ISELLNISSHDEE
+885 VSELLNISSHDET

-905 YTSSINNPVI
+905 YKSSINNPVI
-915 RFNSTFTGQQ
+915 RFNSTFIGQQ

>member
-41 KAVKKNT
+41 KAVEKNT
-48 QDIHQ
+48 KDINQ

-74 IEKEYTPLAKSVNS
+74 IEKEYTPLAESVNS

-168 DTGPQG
+168 DIGPQG
-174 PQGIQGEK
+174 PQGPQGE
-182 GQDGAA
+182 A
-188 GKDGTDGKSAYQEWL
+188 GET
-203 DAGNTGTEQDFLDSL
+203 
-218 IGPQGLRGLQGEKGE
+218 GPQG
-233 QGIQGPQGPK
+233 
-243 GDTGEQGP
+243 
-251 QGETGASGKTSYFH
+251 A
-265 IKYSSVANPT
+265 
-275 SSSQI
+275 
-280 SETPNTYIGTY
+280 
-291 VDYTEADS
+291 
-299 TDPSKYTWSRF
+299 
-310 QGLQGDKGDQGIAG
+310 
-324 KDGASGKTSYLHIK
+324 
-338 YSNDGKTFT
+338 
-347 PNSGEDVGYY
+347 
-357 IGQYVDF
+357 
-364 NVNDS
+364 
-369 TTFSDYKWSK
+369 
-379 IKGETGATG
+379 
-388 PKGEIGPQGEKGDT
+388 T

-498 ALKINGKIESYY
+498 TLKINGKIESYY

-516 TDWSTAAEKE
+516 TNWSTAAEKE

-568 SVNGKATIY
+568 SINGKATIY

-599 NIHSIS
+599 NTYSIPEAS
-605 DVSSQTGNYVVG
+605 LQIGNYTVG

-625 TLIVD
+625 TLVVD
-630 AVDSNNKITHYT
+630 AVDSNNKITSYH
-642 VDVPAQSNYS
+642 VDVPEHSNYS
-652 LAAGITNEGLT
+652 LADTITDEDLT
-663 LTINSVSNFMVPYNC
+663 LTINSVSNFTLPNNC

-686 TSNSTFYS
+686 TSNGTSYDAS
-694 AGDWIPRNDYVP
+694 HWIPRNDYVP

-711 RYSLAEDVNNYINEL
+711 RYSLTEDVNNYISEL
-726 NNNIEGNYSTLDGK
+726 NNTIDSNYNTLDGK
-740 INNNYSTLNGK
+740 INGNYSSLDGK
-751 IDDNYSDLDDK
+751 IDGNYNALDNK

-773 INGSQGVNTKIDNI
+773 INGQQGVNKKIDNV

-792 GLITGVKADIQK
+792 GLINGSDGVKADIQK

-832 YWNEVNVNN
+832 YWNEVNVNS

-885 ISELLNISSHDEE
+885 ISELLNISSHDEK

-915 RFNSTFTGQQ
+915 RFNSTFTGAQ

-939 IFNNGLVITDLM
+939 VFDNGLVITDLM

-966 VYGKTYNLDKYG
+966 VYGKTYNLDKDG

-983 AASGKYAHLDA
+983 AASGKYAHLDS
-994 NSLDFRTNAGDIESE
+994 NSLDFCTNAGDIESE

-1042 EYIN
+1042 EYIS

>member
-33 SGDLTVIK
+33 NGDLTVIK
-41 KAVKKNT
+41 KAVEKNT

-74 IEKEYTPLAKSVNS
+74 IEKEYTPLAESVNS

-101 SNLTLTGGSWSTEAP
+101 SNSTLTGGSWSTEAP

-148 TGATGPKGE
+148 TGPKGE

-174 PQGIQGEK
+174 PQGIQGL
-182 GQDGAA
+182 Q
-188 GKDGTDGKSAYQEWL
+188 
-203 DAGNTGTEQDFLDSL
+203 
-218 IGPQGLRGLQGEKGE
+218 GLQGPQGE
-233 QGIQGPQGPK
+233 QGIQGPKGDDGAQGPI
-243 GDTGEQGP
+243 GEQGP
-251 QGETGASGKTSYFH
+251 QGE
-265 IKYSSVANPT
+265 
-275 SSSQI
+275 
-280 SETPNTYIGTY
+280 
-291 VDYTEADS
+291 
-299 TDPSKYTWSRF
+299 
-310 QGLQGDKGDQGIAG
+310 
-324 KDGASGKTSYLHIK
+324 
-338 YSNDGKTFT
+338 
-347 PNSGEDVGYY
+347 
-357 IGQYVDF
+357 
-364 NVNDS
+364 
-369 TTFSDYKWSK
+369 
-379 IKGETGATG
+379 
-388 PKGEIGPQGEKGDT
+388 T

-432 IDSLTEEY
+432 VDSLTEEY

-516 TDWSTAAEKE
+516 TNWPTAAEKE

-568 SVNGKATIY
+568 SINGKATIY

-599 NIHSIS
+599 NTYSIPEAS
-605 DVSSQTGNYVVG
+605 LQIGNYTVG

-625 TLIVD
+625 TLVVD
-630 AVDSNNKITHYT
+630 AVDSNNKITSYH
-642 VDVPAQSNYS
+642 VDVPEHSNYS
-652 LAAGITNEGLT
+652 LADTIIDEDLT
-663 LTINSVSNFMVPYNC
+663 LTISSVSNFTLPNNC

-686 TSNSTFYS
+686 TSNGTSYDAS
-694 AGDWIPRNDYVP
+694 HWIPRNDYVP

-711 RYSLAEDVNNYINEL
+711 RYSLAEDVNNYISEL
-726 NNNIEGNYSTLDGK
+726 NNTIDSNYSTLDGK
-740 INNNYSTLNGK
+740 INGNYSTLDNK
-751 IDDNYSDLDDK
+751 IDGNYSTLDGK

-773 INGSQGVNTKIDNI
+773 INGQQGVNKKIDNV

-792 GLITGVKADIQK
+792 GLINGPDGVKADIQK

-841 VVNIEQTYKTYPEQ
+841 VINIEQTYKTYPEQ

-862 YKTTDTNNIKVILGK
+862 YKTTDTNNIKVVLGK
-877 YTGTTFSQ
+877 YIGTTFSQ
-885 ISELLNISSHDEE
+885 VSELLNISSHDET

-905 YTSSINNPVI
+905 YKSSINNPVI
-915 RFNSTFTGQQ
+915 RFNSTFIGQQ

-1019 IYIANSFNIGKLHM
+1019 IYIANSFNIGKLRM

>member
-1 MADITKSY
+1 MANITKSY

-41 KAVKKNT
+41 KAVEKNT

-62 RTKLDTDTYDTF
+62 RTKLDTNTYDTF
-74 IEKEYTPLAKSVNS
+74 IEKEYTPLAESVNS

-148 TGATGPKGE
+148 TGPKGE

-168 DTGPQG
+168 DTGSQG
-174 PQGIQGEK
+174 PQGIQG
-182 GQDGAA
+182 
-188 GKDGTDGKSAYQEWL
+188 
-203 DAGNTGTEQDFLDSL
+203 
-218 IGPQGLRGLQGEKGE
+218 I
-233 QGIQGPQGPK
+233 
-243 GDTGEQGP
+243 
-251 QGETGASGKTSYFH
+251 QGETG
-265 IKYSSVANPT
+265 
-275 SSSQI
+275 
-280 SETPNTYIGTY
+280 
-291 VDYTEADS
+291 
-299 TDPSKYTWSRF
+299 
-310 QGLQGDKGDQGIAG
+310 
-324 KDGASGKTSYLHIK
+324 
-338 YSNDGKTFT
+338 
-347 PNSGEDVGYY
+347 
-357 IGQYVDF
+357 
-364 NVNDS
+364 
-369 TTFSDYKWSK
+369 
-379 IKGETGATG
+379 
-388 PKGEIGPQGEKGDT
+388 PQGAT

-408 GIQGPKGEQ
+408 GIQGPQGEK
-417 GIQGPQ
+417 GPQ

-432 IDSLTEEY
+432 VNSLTEEY

-466 IWTRTKIVYK
+466 IWTRTKIIYK
-476 NPSSTEYTDPV
+476 NPTSTEYTDPI

-498 ALKINGKIESYY
+498 TLKINGKIESYY

-516 TDWSTAAEKE
+516 TNWSTAVERE
-526 THLGDIWYN
+526 THIGDIWYN

-599 NIHSIS
+599 NTYSIPG
-605 DVSSQTGNYVVG
+605 VSSQTGNYSVG

-625 TLIVD
+625 TLVVD
-630 AVDSNNKITHYT
+630 AVNANNKITSYH
-642 VDVPAQSNYS
+642 VDVPAHSNYS
-652 LAAGITNEGLT
+652 LADTITNEGLT
-663 LTINSVSNFMVPYNC
+663 LTISSVSNFALPNNC

-686 TSNSTFYS
+686 TSNGTSYNAS
-694 AGDWIPRNDYVP
+694 HWVPRNDYVP

-711 RYSLAEDVNNYINEL
+711 RYSFAEDVNNYINEL
-726 NNNIEGNYSTLDGK
+726 NNTIEGNYSTLDSK
-740 INNNYSTLNGK
+740 INGNYSALDGKMDGNYNTL
-751 IDDNYSDLDDK
+751 DNK
-762 INSNYDTFDNQ
+762 INSNYDTFDTQ
-773 INGSQGVNTKIDNI
+773 INGPQGVNTKINNI

-792 GLITGVKADIQK
+792 SLISSVKSDIQK

-832 YWNEVNVNN
+832 YWNEVNVSNII
-841 VVNIEQTYKTYPEQ
+841 NIEQTYKTYPGQ

-862 YKTTDTNNIKVILGK
+862 YKTTNTNNIKVILGK

-885 ISELLNISSHDEE
+885 ISELLNTSTHNEE

-915 RFNSTFTGQQ
+915 RFNSTFTGIQ

-939 IFNNGLVITDLM
+939 VFNNGLVITDLM

-966 VYGKTYNLDKYG
+966 VYGKTYNLDKDG

-994 NSLDFRTNAGDIESE
+994 NSLDFCTNTGEIESE

>member
-41 KAVKKNT
+41 KAVEKNT

-74 IEKEYTPLAKSVNS
+74 IEKEYTPLAESVNS
-88 TVAQVDVEYYLSD
+88 TVAQVDVENYLSD

-148 TGATGPKGE
+148 TGPKGE
-157 DGAKGDKGDKG
+157 DGAKGDKG

-174 PQGIQGEK
+174 PQGEAGE
-182 GQDGAA
+182 
-188 GKDGTDGKSAYQEWL
+188 T
-203 DAGNTGTEQDFLDSL
+203 
-218 IGPQGLRGLQGEKGE
+218 GPQG
-233 QGIQGPQGPK
+233 
-243 GDTGEQGP
+243 
-251 QGETGASGKTSYFH
+251 A
-265 IKYSSVANPT
+265 
-275 SSSQI
+275 
-280 SETPNTYIGTY
+280 
-291 VDYTEADS
+291 
-299 TDPSKYTWSRF
+299 
-310 QGLQGDKGDQGIAG
+310 
-324 KDGASGKTSYLHIK
+324 
-338 YSNDGKTFT
+338 
-347 PNSGEDVGYY
+347 
-357 IGQYVDF
+357 
-364 NVNDS
+364 
-369 TTFSDYKWSK
+369 
-379 IKGETGATG
+379 
-388 PKGEIGPQGEKGDT
+388 T

-417 GIQGPQ
+417 GPQ
-423 GNTGPTGTG
+423 GNIGPTGPTGKG

-498 ALKINGKIESYY
+498 TLKINGKIESYY

-516 TDWSTAAEKE
+516 TNWSTAAEKE

-599 NIHSIS
+599 NTYSIPEAS
-605 DVSSQTGNYVVG
+605 LQIGNYTVG

-625 TLIVD
+625 TLVVD
-630 AVDSNNKITHYT
+630 AVDSNNKITSYH
-642 VDVPAQSNYS
+642 VDVPEHSNYS
-652 LAAGITNEGLT
+652 LADTITDEDLT
-663 LTINSVSNFMVPYNC
+663 LTINSVSNFTLPNNC

-686 TSNSTFYS
+686 TSNGTSYDAS
-694 AGDWIPRNDYVP
+694 HWIPRNDYVP

-711 RYSLAEDVNNYINEL
+711 RYSLAEDVNNYISEL
-726 NNNIEGNYSTLDGK
+726 NNTIDSNYNTLDGK
-740 INNNYSTLNGK
+740 INGNYSSLDGK
-751 IDDNYSDLDDK
+751 IDGNYNALDNK

-773 INGSQGVNTKIDNI
+773 INGQQGVNKKIDNV

-792 GLITGVKADIQK
+792 GLINGPDGVKADIQK

-832 YWNEVNVNN
+832 YWNEVNVNS
-841 VVNIEQTYKTYPEQ
+841 VINIEQTYKTYPEQ

-862 YKTTDTNNIKVILGK
+862 YKTTDTNNIKVVLGK
-877 YTGTTFSQ
+877 YIGTTFSQ
-885 ISELLNISSHDEE
+885 VSELLNISSHDET

-905 YTSSINNPVI
+905 YKSSINNPVI
-915 RFNSTFTGQQ
+915 RFNSTFIGQQ

-1042 EYIN
+1042 EYIS

>member
-41 KAVKKNT
+41 KAVEKNT
-48 QDIHQ
+48 QDINK

-62 RTKLDTDTYDTF
+62 RTKLDTNTYDTF
-74 IEKEYTPLAKSVNS
+74 IEKEYTPLAESVNS

-148 TGATGPKGE
+148 TGPKGE

-168 DTGPQG
+168 DIGPQG
-174 PQGIQGEK
+174 P
-182 GQDGAA
+182 
-188 GKDGTDGKSAYQEWL
+188 
-203 DAGNTGTEQDFLDSL
+203 
-218 IGPQGLRGLQGEKGE
+218 
-233 QGIQGPQGPK
+233 
-243 GDTGEQGP
+243 QGP
-251 QGETGASGKTSYFH
+251 QGETG
-265 IKYSSVANPT
+265 
-275 SSSQI
+275 
-280 SETPNTYIGTY
+280 ET
-291 VDYTEADS
+291 
-299 TDPSKYTWSRF
+299 
-310 QGLQGDKGDQGIAG
+310 
-324 KDGASGKTSYLHIK
+324 
-338 YSNDGKTFT
+338 
-347 PNSGEDVGYY
+347 
-357 IGQYVDF
+357 
-364 NVNDS
+364 
-369 TTFSDYKWSK
+369 
-379 IKGETGATG
+379 
-388 PKGEIGPQGEKGDT
+388 GPQGST

-432 IDSLTEEY
+432 VDSLTEEY
-440 AISDSKTTAPTTGWS
+440 AVSDSKTTAPTTGWS

-476 NPSSTEYTDPV
+476 NPSNTEYTDPV

-498 ALKINGKIESYY
+498 TLKINGKIESYY
-510 QSTDPS
+510 QSADPS
-516 TDWSTAAEKE
+516 TNWSTAAEKE

-568 SVNGKATIY
+568 SINGKATIY

-599 NIHSIS
+599 NTYSIPEAS
-605 DVSSQTGNYVVG
+605 LQIGNYTVG

-625 TLIVD
+625 TLVVD
-630 AVDSNNKITHYT
+630 TVDSNNKITSYH
-642 VDVPAQSNYS
+642 VDVPEHSNYS
-652 LAAGITNEGLT
+652 LADTITDEDLT
-663 LTINSVSNFMVPYNC
+663 LTINSVSNFTLPNNC
-678 YGGSICIA
+678 YGGSICIS
-686 TSNSTFYS
+686 TSNGTSYDS
-694 AGDWIPRNDYVP
+694 SHWIPRNDYVP

-711 RYSLAEDVNNYINEL
+711 RYSLAEDVNNYISEL
-726 NNNIEGNYSTLDGK
+726 NNTIDGNYNILDGK
-740 INNNYSTLNGK
+740 INGNYSSLDGK
-751 IDDNYSDLDDK
+751 IDGNYNALDNK

-773 INGSQGVNTKIDNI
+773 INGQQGVNKKIDNV

-792 GLITGVKADIQK
+792 GLINGPDGVKADIQK

-841 VVNIEQTYKTYPEQ
+841 VINIEQTYKTYPEQ

-862 YKTTDTNNIKVILGK
+862 YKTTDTNNIKVVLGK
-877 YTGTTFSQ
+877 YIGTTFSQ
-885 ISELLNISSHDEE
+885 VSELLNISSHDEE

-905 YTSSINNPVI
+905 YKSSINNPVI
-915 RFNSTFTGQQ
+915 RFNSTFTGVQ

-1042 EYIN
+1042 EYIS

>member
-1 MADITKSY
+1 MANITKSY

-41 KAVKKNT
+41 KAVEKNT

-74 IEKEYTPLAKSVNS
+74 IEKEYTPLAESVNS
-88 TVAQVDVEYYLSD
+88 AVAQVDVEYYLSD

-148 TGATGPKGE
+148 TGPKGE
-157 DGAKGDKGDKG
+157 DGAKGDKGD
-168 DTGPQG
+168 
-174 PQGIQGEK
+174 I
-182 GQDGAA
+182 
-188 GKDGTDGKSAYQEWL
+188 
-203 DAGNTGTEQDFLDSL
+203 
-218 IGPQGLRGLQGEKGE
+218 
-233 QGIQGPQGPK
+233 
-243 GDTGEQGP
+243 
-251 QGETGASGKTSYFH
+251 
-265 IKYSSVANPT
+265 
-275 SSSQI
+275 
-280 SETPNTYIGTY
+280 
-291 VDYTEADS
+291 
-299 TDPSKYTWSRF
+299 
-310 QGLQGDKGDQGIAG
+310 
-324 KDGASGKTSYLHIK
+324 
-338 YSNDGKTFT
+338 
-347 PNSGEDVGYY
+347 
-357 IGQYVDF
+357 
-364 NVNDS
+364 
-369 TTFSDYKWSK
+369 
-379 IKGETGATG
+379 
-388 PKGEIGPQGEKGDT
+388 

-440 AISDSKTTAPTTGWS
+440 AVSDSKTTAPTTGWS

-476 NPSSTEYTDPV
+476 NPSSTEYTDPI

-498 ALKINGKIESYY
+498 TLKINGKIESYY

-516 TDWSTAAEKE
+516 TNWSTAAEKE

-568 SVNGKATIY
+568 SINGKATIY

-599 NIHSIS
+599 NTYSIPEAS
-605 DVSSQTGNYVVG
+605 LQIGNYTVG

-625 TLIVD
+625 TLVVD
-630 AVDSNNKITHYT
+630 AVDSNNKITSYH
-642 VDVPAQSNYS
+642 VDIPEHSNYS
-652 LAAGITNEGLT
+652 LADTITDEDLT
-663 LTINSVSNFMVPYNC
+663 LTISSISNFTLPNNC

-686 TSNSTFYS
+686 TSNGTSYDAS
-694 AGDWIPRNDYVP
+694 HWIPRNDYVP

-711 RYSLAEDVNNYINEL
+711 RYSLAEDVNNYISEL
-726 NNNIEGNYSTLDGK
+726 NNTIDSNYNTLDGK
-740 INNNYSTLNGK
+740 INGNYSSLDGK
-751 IDDNYSDLDDK
+751 IDGNYNALDNK

-773 INGSQGVNTKIDNI
+773 INGQQGVNKKIDNV

-792 GLITGVKADIQK
+792 GLINGPDGVKADIQK

-832 YWNEVNVNN
+832 YWNEVNVNS
-841 VVNIEQTYKTYPEQ
+841 VINIEQTYKTYPEQ

-862 YKTTDTNNIKVILGK
+862 YKTTDTNNIKVVLGK
-877 YTGTTFSQ
+877 YIGTTFSQ
-885 ISELLNISSHDEE
+885 VSELLNISSHDET

-905 YTSSINNPVI
+905 YKSSINNPVI
-915 RFNSTFTGQQ
+915 RFNSTFIGQQ

-1042 EYIN
+1042 EYIS

>member
-41 KAVKKNT
+41 KAVEKNT
-48 QDIHQ
+48 KDIHQ

-62 RTKLDTDTYDTF
+62 RTKLDTNTYDTF
-74 IEKEYTPLAKSVNS
+74 IEKEYTPLAESVNS

-148 TGATGPKGE
+148 TGPKGE

-168 DTGPQG
+168 DTG
-174 PQGIQGEK
+174 
-182 GQDGAA
+182 
-188 GKDGTDGKSAYQEWL
+188 S
-203 DAGNTGTEQDFLDSL
+203 
-218 IGPQGLRGLQGEKGE
+218 
-233 QGIQGPQGPK
+233 
-243 GDTGEQGP
+243 QGP
-251 QGETGASGKTSYFH
+251 QGE
-265 IKYSSVANPT
+265 
-275 SSSQI
+275 
-280 SETPNTYIGTY
+280 
-291 VDYTEADS
+291 
-299 TDPSKYTWSRF
+299 
-310 QGLQGDKGDQGIAG
+310 
-324 KDGASGKTSYLHIK
+324 
-338 YSNDGKTFT
+338 
-347 PNSGEDVGYY
+347 
-357 IGQYVDF
+357 
-364 NVNDS
+364 
-369 TTFSDYKWSK
+369 
-379 IKGETGATG
+379 
-388 PKGEIGPQGEKGDT
+388 
-402 GPQGEQ
+402 
-408 GIQGPKGEQ
+408 
-417 GIQGPQ
+417 QGPQ

-432 IDSLTEEY
+432 VNSLTEEY

-476 NPSSTEYTDPV
+476 NPTSTKYTDPI

-516 TDWSTAAEKE
+516 TNWSTAVERE
-526 THLGDIWYN
+526 THIGDIWYD
-535 TTNQKTFVY
+535 TTNQKTYVY
-544 YKDSSTSPVTYKW
+544 YKDSSTNPVTYKW

-577 SGVIPTNYKTGD
+577 SGVIPTNYKAGD

-599 NIHSIS
+599 NTYSIPG
-605 DVSSQTGNYVVG
+605 VSSQTGNYSVG

-625 TLIVD
+625 TLVVN
-630 AVDSNNKITHYT
+630 AVNSNNKITSYT
-642 VDVPAQSNYS
+642 VDVPEHSNYS
-652 LAAGITNEGLT
+652 LADIITDEDLT
-663 LTINSVSNFMVPYNC
+663 LTISSVSNFILPNNC

-686 TSNSTFYS
+686 TSDGTSYDS
-694 AGDWIPRNDYVP
+694 SHWIPRNDYVP

-711 RYSLAEDVNNYINEL
+711 RYSLSEDVNNYISEL
-726 NNNIEGNYSTLDGK
+726 NSTIDGNYNTLDGK
-740 INNNYSTLNGK
+740 IN
-751 IDDNYSDLDDK
+751 DNYSSLDNKIDGNYGVLDNK

-773 INGSQGVNTKIDNI
+773 INGPQGVNTKIDNI

-792 GLITGVKADIQK
+792 SLITGVKADIQK

-832 YWNEVNVNN
+832 YWTEVNVSN
-841 VVNIEQTYKTYPEQ
+841 VVNIEQTYKTYPGQ

-862 YKTTDTNNIKVILGK
+862 YKTTNTNNVKVILGK
-877 YTGTTFSQ
+877 YTGNTFSQ
-885 ISELLNISSHDEE
+885 ISELLNISTYDET

-915 RFNSTFTGQQ
+915 RFNSTFIGQQ

-939 IFNNGLVITDLM
+939 VFDNGLVITDLM

-994 NSLDFRTNAGDIESE
+994 NSLDFCNNAGDIESE
-1009 FSKASTKTDN
+1009 FSKASTTTDN

-1042 EYIN
+1042 EYIS

>member
-41 KAVKKNT
+41 KAVEKNT

-74 IEKEYTPLAKSVNS
+74 IEKEYTPLAESVNS

-148 TGATGPKGE
+148 TGPKGE
-157 DGAKGDKGDKG
+157 DGAKGDKG

-174 PQGIQGEK
+174 PQGEAGE
-182 GQDGAA
+182 
-188 GKDGTDGKSAYQEWL
+188 T
-203 DAGNTGTEQDFLDSL
+203 
-218 IGPQGLRGLQGEKGE
+218 GPQG
-233 QGIQGPQGPK
+233 
-243 GDTGEQGP
+243 
-251 QGETGASGKTSYFH
+251 A
-265 IKYSSVANPT
+265 
-275 SSSQI
+275 
-280 SETPNTYIGTY
+280 
-291 VDYTEADS
+291 
-299 TDPSKYTWSRF
+299 
-310 QGLQGDKGDQGIAG
+310 
-324 KDGASGKTSYLHIK
+324 
-338 YSNDGKTFT
+338 
-347 PNSGEDVGYY
+347 
-357 IGQYVDF
+357 
-364 NVNDS
+364 
-369 TTFSDYKWSK
+369 
-379 IKGETGATG
+379 
-388 PKGEIGPQGEKGDT
+388 T

-417 GIQGPQ
+417 GPQ
-423 GNTGPTGTG
+423 GNIGPTGPTGKG

-498 ALKINGKIESYY
+498 TLKINGKIESYY

-516 TDWSTAAEKE
+516 TNWSTAAEKE

-599 NIHSIS
+599 NTYSIPEAS
-605 DVSSQTGNYVVG
+605 LQIGNYTVG

-625 TLIVD
+625 TLVVD
-630 AVDSNNKITHYT
+630 AVDSNNKITSYH
-642 VDVPAQSNYS
+642 VDVPEHSNYS
-652 LAAGITNEGLT
+652 LADTITDEDLT
-663 LTINSVSNFMVPYNC
+663 LTINSVSNFTLPNNC

-686 TSNSTFYS
+686 TSNGTSYDAS
-694 AGDWIPRNDYVP
+694 HWIPRNDYVP

-711 RYSLAEDVNNYINEL
+711 RYSLAEDVNNYISEL
-726 NNNIEGNYSTLDGK
+726 NNTIDSNYNTLDGK
-740 INNNYSTLNGK
+740 INGNYSSLDGK
-751 IDDNYSDLDDK
+751 IDGNYNALDNK

-773 INGSQGVNTKIDNI
+773 INGQQGVNKKIDNV

-792 GLITGVKADIQK
+792 GLINGPDGVKADIQK

-832 YWNEVNVNN
+832 YWNEVNVNS
-841 VVNIEQTYKTYPEQ
+841 VINIEQTYKTYPEQ

-862 YKTTDTNNIKVILGK
+862 YKTTDTNNIKVVLGK
-877 YTGTTFSQ
+877 YIGTTFSQ
-885 ISELLNISSHDEE
+885 VSELLNISSHDET

-905 YTSSINNPVI
+905 YKSSINNPVI
-915 RFNSTFTGQQ
+915 RFNSTFIGQQ

-1042 EYIN
+1042 EYIS

>member
-41 KAVKKNT
+41 KAVEKNT
-48 QDIHQ
+48 KDIHQ

-62 RTKLDTDTYDTF
+62 RTKLDTDIYDTF
-74 IEKEYTPLAKSVNS
+74 IEKEYNPLAESVNS

-174 PQGIQGEK
+174 PQGIQG
-182 GQDGAA
+182 
-188 GKDGTDGKSAYQEWL
+188 L
-203 DAGNTGTEQDFLDSL
+203 
-218 IGPQGLRGLQGEKGE
+218 
-233 QGIQGPQGPK
+233 
-243 GDTGEQGP
+243 
-251 QGETGASGKTSYFH
+251 
-265 IKYSSVANPT
+265 
-275 SSSQI
+275 
-280 SETPNTYIGTY
+280 
-291 VDYTEADS
+291 
-299 TDPSKYTWSRF
+299 
-310 QGLQGDKGDQGIAG
+310 QGLQ
-324 KDGASGKTSYLHIK
+324 
-338 YSNDGKTFT
+338 
-347 PNSGEDVGYY
+347 
-357 IGQYVDF
+357 
-364 NVNDS
+364 
-369 TTFSDYKWSK
+369 
-379 IKGETGATG
+379 
-388 PKGEIGPQGEKGDT
+388 

-455 TTQPSWSDSYY
+455 TAQPSWSDSYY

-476 NPSSTEYTDPV
+476 NPSSTEYTDPI

-568 SVNGKATIY
+568 SINGKATIY

-599 NIHSIS
+599 NTYSIPEAS
-605 DVSSQTGNYVVG
+605 LQIGNYTVG

-625 TLIVD
+625 TLVVD
-630 AVDSNNKITHYT
+630 AVDSNNKITSYH
-642 VDVPAQSNYS
+642 VDVPEHSNYS
-652 LAAGITNEGLT
+652 LADTITDEDLT
-663 LTINSVSNFMVPYNC
+663 LTINSVSNFTLPNNC

-686 TSNSTFYS
+686 TSNGTSYDAS
-694 AGDWIPRNDYVP
+694 NWIPRNDYVP

-711 RYSLAEDVNNYINEL
+711 RYSLAEDVNNYISEL
-726 NNNIEGNYSTLDGK
+726 NNTIDSNYSTLDGK
-740 INNNYSTLNGK
+740 INGNYSSLDGK
-751 IDDNYSDLDDK
+751 IDGNYNALDNK

-773 INGSQGVNTKIDNI
+773 INGQQGVNKKIDNV

-792 GLITGVKADIQK
+792 GLINGPDGVKADIQK

-832 YWNEVNVNN
+832 YWNEVNVNS
-841 VVNIEQTYKTYPEQ
+841 VINIEQTYKTYPEQ

-862 YKTTDTNNIKVILGK
+862 YKTTDTNNIKVVLGK
-877 YTGTTFSQ
+877 YIGTTFSQ
-885 ISELLNISSHDEE
+885 VSELLNISSHDET

-905 YTSSINNPVI
+905 YKSSINNPVI
-915 RFNSTFTGQQ
+915 RFNSTFIGQQ

>member
-41 KAVKKNT
+41 KAVEKNT
-48 QDIHQ
+48 KDIHQ

-74 IEKEYTPLAKSVNS
+74 IEKEYTPLAESVNS

-101 SNLTLTGGSWSTEAP
+101 SNSTLTGGSWSTEAP

-148 TGATGPKGE
+148 TGPKGE

-174 PQGIQGEK
+174 PQGIQGL
-182 GQDGAA
+182 Q
-188 GKDGTDGKSAYQEWL
+188 
-203 DAGNTGTEQDFLDSL
+203 
-218 IGPQGLRGLQGEKGE
+218 GLQGPQGE
-233 QGIQGPQGPK
+233 QGIQGPKGDDGAQGPI
-243 GDTGEQGP
+243 GEQ
-251 QGETGASGKTSYFH
+251 
-265 IKYSSVANPT
+265 
-275 SSSQI
+275 
-280 SETPNTYIGTY
+280 
-291 VDYTEADS
+291 
-299 TDPSKYTWSRF
+299 
-310 QGLQGDKGDQGIAG
+310 
-324 KDGASGKTSYLHIK
+324 
-338 YSNDGKTFT
+338 
-347 PNSGEDVGYY
+347 
-357 IGQYVDF
+357 
-364 NVNDS
+364 
-369 TTFSDYKWSK
+369 
-379 IKGETGATG
+379 G

-423 GNTGPTGTG
+423 GNTGPTGKG

-498 ALKINGKIESYY
+498 TLKINGKIESYY

-516 TDWSTAAEKE
+516 TNWSTAAEKE
-526 THLGDIWYN
+526 THIGDIWYD

-577 SGVIPTNYKTGD
+577 SGVIPTNYKNGD

-599 NIHSIS
+599 NTYSIPEAS
-605 DVSSQTGNYVVG
+605 LQIGNYTVG

-625 TLIVD
+625 TLVVD
-630 AVDSNNKITHYT
+630 AVDSNNKITSYH
-642 VDVPAQSNYS
+642 VDVPEHSNYS
-652 LAAGITNEGLT
+652 LADTITDEDLT
-663 LTINSVSNFMVPYNC
+663 LTISSVSNFTLPNNC

-686 TSNSTFYS
+686 TSNGTSYDAS
-694 AGDWIPRNDYVP
+694 HWIPRNDYVP

-711 RYSLAEDVNNYINEL
+711 RYSLAEDVNNYISEL
-726 NNNIEGNYSTLDGK
+726 NNTIDSNYNTLDGK
-740 INNNYSTLNGK
+740 INGNYSSLDGK
-751 IDDNYSDLDDK
+751 IDGNYNALDNK

-773 INGSQGVNTKIDNI
+773 INGQQGVNKKIDNV

-792 GLITGVKADIQK
+792 GLINGPDGVKADIQK

-832 YWNEVNVNN
+832 YWKEVNVNS
-841 VVNIEQTYKTYPEQ
+841 VINIEQTYKTYPDQ

-862 YKTTDTNNIKVILGK
+862 YKTTDTNNIKVVLGK
-877 YTGTTFSQ
+877 YIGTTFSQ
-885 ISELLNISSHDEE
+885 VSELLNISSHDET

-905 YTSSINNPVI
+905 YKSSINNPVI
-915 RFNSTFTGQQ
+915 RFNSTFIGQQ

-994 NSLDFRTNAGDIESE
+994 NSLDFRTNTGDIESE

>member
-41 KAVKKNT
+41 KAVEKNT

-74 IEKEYTPLAKSVNS
+74 IEKEYTPLAESVNS

-148 TGATGPKGE
+148 TGPKGE

-174 PQGIQGEK
+174 PQGIQGL
-182 GQDGAA
+182 Q
-188 GKDGTDGKSAYQEWL
+188 
-203 DAGNTGTEQDFLDSL
+203 
-218 IGPQGLRGLQGEKGE
+218 GLQGPQGE
-233 QGIQGPQGPK
+233 QGIQGPKGDDGAQGPV
-243 GDTGEQGP
+243 GEQ
-251 QGETGASGKTSYFH
+251 
-265 IKYSSVANPT
+265 
-275 SSSQI
+275 
-280 SETPNTYIGTY
+280 
-291 VDYTEADS
+291 
-299 TDPSKYTWSRF
+299 
-310 QGLQGDKGDQGIAG
+310 
-324 KDGASGKTSYLHIK
+324 
-338 YSNDGKTFT
+338 
-347 PNSGEDVGYY
+347 
-357 IGQYVDF
+357 
-364 NVNDS
+364 
-369 TTFSDYKWSK
+369 
-379 IKGETGATG
+379 G

-432 IDSLTEEY
+432 VDSLTEEY
-440 AISDSKTTAPTTGWS
+440 AVSDSKTTAPTTGWS

-498 ALKINGKIESYY
+498 TLKINGKIESYY

-516 TDWSTAAEKE
+516 TNWPTAAEKE
-526 THLGDIWYN
+526 THIGDIWYN

-577 SGVIPTNYKTGD
+577 SGVIPTNYKNGD

-599 NIHSIS
+599 NTYSIPEAS
-605 DVSSQTGNYVVG
+605 LQIGNYTVG

-625 TLIVD
+625 TLVVD
-630 AVDSNNKITHYT
+630 AVDSNNKITSYHA
-642 VDVPAQSNYS
+642 DVPEHSNYS
-652 LAAGITNEGLT
+652 LADTITDEDLT
-663 LTINSVSNFMVPYNC
+663 LTINSVSNFTLPNNC

-686 TSNSTFYS
+686 TSNGTSYNAS
-694 AGDWIPRNDYVP
+694 HWIPRNDYVP

-711 RYSLAEDVNNYINEL
+711 RYSLAEDVNNYISEL
-726 NNNIEGNYSTLDGK
+726 NNTIDSNYSTLDGKINGNYSTLDNKIDGNYSTLDGK
-740 INNNYSTLNGK
+740 IN
-751 IDDNYSDLDDK
+751 
-762 INSNYDTFDNQ
+762 SNYNTFDNQ
-773 INGSQGVNTKIDNI
+773 INGSQGVNKKIDNV

-792 GLITGVKADIQK
+792 GLINGPDGVKADIQK

-862 YKTTDTNNIKVILGK
+862 YKTTDTNNIKVVLGK
-877 YTGTTFSQ
+877 YIGTTFSQ
-885 ISELLNISSHDEE
+885 VSELLNISSHDET

-905 YTSSINNPVI
+905 YKSSINNPVI
-915 RFNSTFTGQQ
+915 RFNSTFIGQQ

>member
-1 MADITKSY
+1 MANITKSY

-24 VDTQVEGIA
+24 VDTQVESIA

-41 KAVKKNT
+41 KAVEKNT

-74 IEKEYTPLAKSVNS
+74 IEKEYTPLAESVNS

-101 SNLTLTGGSWSTEAP
+101 SNSTLTGGSWSTEAP
-116 PWVDGKYMW
+116 QWVDGKYMW

-148 TGATGPKGE
+148 TGPKGE

-168 DTGPQG
+168 DTGSQG
-174 PQGIQGEK
+174 PQGIQGE
-182 GQDGAA
+182 
-188 GKDGTDGKSAYQEWL
+188 T
-203 DAGNTGTEQDFLDSL
+203 
-218 IGPQGLRGLQGEKGE
+218 GPQG
-233 QGIQGPQGPK
+233 
-243 GDTGEQGP
+243 
-251 QGETGASGKTSYFH
+251 A
-265 IKYSSVANPT
+265 
-275 SSSQI
+275 
-280 SETPNTYIGTY
+280 
-291 VDYTEADS
+291 
-299 TDPSKYTWSRF
+299 
-310 QGLQGDKGDQGIAG
+310 
-324 KDGASGKTSYLHIK
+324 
-338 YSNDGKTFT
+338 
-347 PNSGEDVGYY
+347 
-357 IGQYVDF
+357 
-364 NVNDS
+364 
-369 TTFSDYKWSK
+369 
-379 IKGETGATG
+379 
-388 PKGEIGPQGEKGDT
+388 T

-408 GIQGPKGEQ
+408 GIQGPQGEK
-417 GIQGPQ
+417 GPQ
-423 GNTGPTGTG
+423 GNIGPTGPTGKG
-432 IDSLTEEY
+432 VDSLTEEY

-476 NPSSTEYTDPV
+476 NPTSTEYTDPI

-510 QSTDPS
+510 QSADPS
-516 TDWSTAAEKE
+516 TNWSTAVERE
-526 THLGDIWYN
+526 THIGDIWYN

-599 NIHSIS
+599 NTYSIPG
-605 DVSSQTGNYVVG
+605 VSSQTGNYSVG

-625 TLIVD
+625 TLVVD
-630 AVDSNNKITHYT
+630 AVNSNNKITSYH
-642 VDVPAQSNYS
+642 VDVPEHSNYS
-652 LAAGITNEGLT
+652 LADTITNEGLT
-663 LTINSVSNFMVPYNC
+663 LTISSVSNFTLPNNC

-686 TSNSTFYS
+686 TANGTSYNASH
-694 AGDWIPRNDYVP
+694 WIPRNDYVP

-711 RYSLAEDVNNYINEL
+711 RYSFAEDVNNYINEL
-726 NNNIEGNYSTLDGK
+726 NNNIEGNYSTLDSK
-740 INNNYSTLNGK
+740 INNNYSTLDGK
-751 IDDNYSDLDDK
+751 IDGNYNTLDNK

-773 INGSQGVNTKIDNI
+773 INGPQGVNTKIDNI

-792 GLITGVKADIQK
+792 SLISSVKSDIQK

-832 YWNEVNVNN
+832 YWNEVNVSN
-841 VVNIEQTYKTYPEQ
+841 VVNIEQTYKTYPGQ

-862 YKTTDTNNIKVILGK
+862 YKTTNTNNVKVLLGK

-885 ISELLNISSHDEE
+885 ISELLNTSTHNEK

-915 RFNSTFTGQQ
+915 RFNSTFTGVQ

-966 VYGKTYNLDKYG
+966 VYGKTYNLDKDG
-978 FDTRE
+978 FDTRD

-994 NSLDFRTNAGDIESE
+994 NSLDFRNNAGDIESE

-1033 VKLDENNII
+1033 IKLDENNII
-1042 EYIN
+1042 EYIS

>member
-41 KAVKKNT
+41 KAVEKNT
-48 QDIHQ
+48 KDIHQ

-62 RTKLDTDTYDTF
+62 RTKLDTNTYDTF
-74 IEKEYTPLAKSVNS
+74 IEKEYTPLAESVNS

-101 SNLTLTGGSWSTEAP
+101 SNSTLTGGSWSTEAP
-116 PWVDGKYMW
+116 PWTDGKYMW

-148 TGATGPKGE
+148 TGPKGE

-174 PQGIQGEK
+174 PQGIQGL
-182 GQDGAA
+182 Q
-188 GKDGTDGKSAYQEWL
+188 
-203 DAGNTGTEQDFLDSL
+203 
-218 IGPQGLRGLQGEKGE
+218 GLQGPQGE
-233 QGIQGPQGPK
+233 QGIQGPKGDDGAQGPV
-243 GDTGEQGP
+243 GEQ
-251 QGETGASGKTSYFH
+251 
-265 IKYSSVANPT
+265 
-275 SSSQI
+275 
-280 SETPNTYIGTY
+280 
-291 VDYTEADS
+291 
-299 TDPSKYTWSRF
+299 
-310 QGLQGDKGDQGIAG
+310 
-324 KDGASGKTSYLHIK
+324 
-338 YSNDGKTFT
+338 
-347 PNSGEDVGYY
+347 
-357 IGQYVDF
+357 
-364 NVNDS
+364 
-369 TTFSDYKWSK
+369 
-379 IKGETGATG
+379 G

-440 AISDSKTTAPTTGWS
+440 AVSDSKTTAPTTGWS

-498 ALKINGKIESYY
+498 TLKINGKIESYY

-516 TDWSTAAEKE
+516 TNWSTAAERE
-526 THLGDIWYN
+526 THIGDIWYN

-577 SGVIPTNYKTGD
+577 SGVIPNNYETGD

-599 NIHSIS
+599 NTYSIPEAS
-605 DVSSQTGNYVVG
+605 LQIGNYTVG

-625 TLIVD
+625 TLVVD
-630 AVDSNNKITHYT
+630 AVDSNNKITSYH
-642 VDVPAQSNYS
+642 VDVPEHSNYS
-652 LAAGITNEGLT
+652 LADTITDEDLT
-663 LTINSVSNFMVPYNC
+663 LTINSVSNFTLPNNC

-686 TSNSTFYS
+686 TSNGTSYNAS
-694 AGDWIPRNDYVP
+694 HWIPRNDYVP

-711 RYSLAEDVNNYINEL
+711 RYSLAEDVNNYISEL
-726 NNNIEGNYSTLDGK
+726 NNTIDSNYSTLDGKINGNYSTLDNKIDGNYSTLDGK
-740 INNNYSTLNGK
+740 IN
-751 IDDNYSDLDDK
+751 
-762 INSNYDTFDNQ
+762 SNYNTFDNQ
-773 INGSQGVNTKIDNI
+773 INGSQGVNKKIDNV

-792 GLITGVKADIQK
+792 GLINGPDGVKADIQK

-832 YWNEVNVNN
+832 YWSEVNVNN

-862 YKTTDTNNIKVILGK
+862 YKTTDTNNIKVVLGK
-877 YTGTTFSQ
+877 YIGTTFSQ
-885 ISELLNISSHDEE
+885 VSELLNISSHDET

-905 YTSSINNPVI
+905 YKSSINNPVI
-915 RFNSTFTGQQ
+915 RFNSTFIGQQ

>member
-41 KAVKKNT
+41 KAVEKNT

-62 RTKLDTDTYDTF
+62 RTKLDTNTYDTF
-74 IEKEYTPLAKSVNS
+74 IEKEYTPLAESVNS

-101 SNLTLTGGSWSTEAP
+101 SNSALIGGSWSTEAP

-148 TGATGPKGE
+148 TGPKGE

-168 DTGPQG
+168 DTGSQG
-174 PQGIQGEK
+174 P
-182 GQDGAA
+182 
-188 GKDGTDGKSAYQEWL
+188 
-203 DAGNTGTEQDFLDSL
+203 
-218 IGPQGLRGLQGEKGE
+218 
-233 QGIQGPQGPK
+233 
-243 GDTGEQGP
+243 QGP
-251 QGETGASGKTSYFH
+251 QGETG
-265 IKYSSVANPT
+265 
-275 SSSQI
+275 
-280 SETPNTYIGTY
+280 ET
-291 VDYTEADS
+291 
-299 TDPSKYTWSRF
+299 
-310 QGLQGDKGDQGIAG
+310 
-324 KDGASGKTSYLHIK
+324 
-338 YSNDGKTFT
+338 
-347 PNSGEDVGYY
+347 
-357 IGQYVDF
+357 
-364 NVNDS
+364 
-369 TTFSDYKWSK
+369 
-379 IKGETGATG
+379 
-388 PKGEIGPQGEKGDT
+388 GPQGAT

-408 GIQGPKGEQ
+408 GIQGPQGEQ

-423 GNTGPTGTG
+423 GNTGPTGKG
-432 IDSLTEEY
+432 VDSLTEEY

-476 NPSSTEYTDPV
+476 NPTSTEYTDPI

-516 TDWSTAAEKE
+516 TNWSTAVERE
-526 THLGDIWYN
+526 THIGDIWYN

-544 YKDSSTSPVTYKW
+544 YKDSSTNPVTYKW

-599 NIHSIS
+599 NTYSIPG
-605 DVSSQTGNYVVG
+605 VSSQTGNYTVG

-625 TLIVD
+625 TLVVD
-630 AVDSNNKITHYT
+630 AVNSNNKITSYT
-642 VDVPAQSNYS
+642 VDVPAHSNYS
-652 LAAGITNEGLT
+652 LADTITNEGLT
-663 LTINSVSNFMVPYNC
+663 LTISSISNFTLPNNC

-686 TSNSTFYS
+686 TANGTSYN
-694 AGDWIPRNDYVP
+694 AGDWVPRNDYVP

-711 RYSLAEDVNNYINEL
+711 RYSLAEDVNNYISEL
-726 NNNIEGNYSTLDGK
+726 NNNIDSNYNTLDGK
-740 INNNYSTLNGK
+740 INGNYSSLDDK
-751 IDDNYSDLDDK
+751 IDGNYNALDNK

-773 INGSQGVNTKIDNI
+773 INGPQGVNTKIDNI

-792 GLITGVKADIQK
+792 SLITGVKADIQK

-885 ISELLNISSHDEE
+885 ISELLNISSHDEK

-915 RFNSTFTGQQ
+915 RFNSTFTGVQ

-939 IFNNGLVITDLM
+939 VFNNGLVITDLM

-966 VYGKTYNLDKYG
+966 VYGKTYNLDKDG
-978 FDTRE
+978 FDTRD

-994 NSLDFRTNAGDIESE
+994 NSLDFRNNAGDIESE

-1033 VKLDENNII
+1033 IKLDENNII
-1042 EYIN
+1042 EYIS